1 MENSR
6 QSIEQILE
14 TSLKE
19 LAGDNAPSEIVPE
32 MVVLESWAIDSLHG
46 MELAC
51 DLSSRLRINIPLEDN
66 PLVVE
71 DSTTGQRRSRTFVEV
86 VDYLFNLGSK

>member
-1 MENSR
+1 MKNTR
-6 QSIEQILE
+6 QSIERTLE
-14 TSLKE
+14 ESLRE
-19 LAGDNAPSEIVPE
+19 LAGENAPIEIVPE

-46 MELAC
+46 VELAC

-71 DSTTGQRRSRTFVEV
+71 DSITGKRRSRTFVEV
-86 VDYLFNLGSK
+86 VDYLFSLGSK